1 MADAGTATNEANRAR
16 AGDAAGPASVAS
28 LRGLI
33 PSIAAS
39 HLLPL
44 QALFE
49 YPRRW
54 HLPDGGRLVFSPG
67 MPDEGAATFAVD
79 ADGTGMAL
87 RLDEDPA
94 TARSELHW
102 TDYQGRSRVLAWSLA
117 QESRL
122 ARLSEALGMALVPV
136 LPAAGAGSATVA
148 TDTDSQHVWL
158 NFVVEEPEIADE
170 PKPPGLSGLLRLPV
184 HSLAPLLARAGD
196 PYGEDPPVPLG
207 AWPDLPAKVAI
218 GLAGP
223 DIPLVEWRGLTLGS
237 VIVAGR
243 ASAPP
248 PVDAVACGRRWPL
261 APDGQGWRVDG
272 TSESLSP
279 PQESSMTSNDQPG
292 AQPQVDAP
300 AGGEGIEQLPVQL
313 RFELGEVELSIA
325 ELSALQPGYVF
336 PLASRLEGANVAIRA
351 NGRQVGRGE
360 VVAVGDT
367 LGVRLLAWS

>member
-1 MADAGTATNEANRAR
+1 MVEAGSGSSDASRGATGAV
-16 AGDAAGPASVAS
+16 DVTPV
-28 LRGLI
+28 RGRI

-54 HLPDGGRLVFSPG
+54 HLADGGRLVLSPG
-67 MPDEGAATFAVD
+67 TPDKGAATFAVD
-79 ADGTGMAL
+79 ADGTRMAL

-94 TARSELHW
+94 TQRAELHW
-102 TDYQGRSRVLAWSLA
+102 SVYEGRSRVLAWSLA

-122 ARLSEALGMALVPV
+122 ARLSDALGMALVPV
-136 LPAAGAGSATVA
+136 LPSADADPAPGA
-148 TDTDSQHVWL
+148 TDADSQPVWL
-158 NFVVEEPEIADE
+158 NFVVEEPDIADE
-170 PKPPGLSGLLRLPV
+170 PKPPVLSGVLRLPI

-207 AWPDLPAKVAI
+207 AWPDLPARVVI
-218 GLAGP
+218 GFAGP
-223 DIPLVEWRGLTLGS
+223 DIALAEWRTLMPGS

-248 PVDAVACGRRWPL
+248 LVHALACGKRWPL
-261 APDGQGWRVDG
+261 AADGQGWRVEG

-279 PQESSMTSNDQPG
+279 PQESSMTSNDETG
-292 AQPQVDAP
+292 AKPEAEAP
-300 AGGEGIEQLPVQL
+300 ASGEGIEQLPVQL
-313 RFELGEVELSIA
+313 RFELGELELSVA
-325 ELSALQPGYVF
+325 EVSALQPGYVF

-367 LGVRLLAWS
+367 LGIRLLAWS

>member
-1 MADAGTATNEANRAR
+1 MADAGSGTIEANRD
-16 AGDAAGPASVAS
+16 GDAAAATKVTS
-28 LRGLI
+28 LRGRV

-39 HLLPL
+39 QLLPL

-54 HLPDGGRLVFSPG
+54 HLADGGRLVFSPG
-67 MPDEGAATFAVD
+67 TPDAGAATFAID

-87 RLDEDPA
+87 RLDED
-94 TARSELHW
+94 RSSAERAGLHW
-102 TDYQGRSRVLAWSLA
+102 SDYEGRSRVLAWSLA

-136 LPAAGAGSATVA
+136 LPAADGASTAVPTEA
-148 TDTDSQHVWL
+148 DSGDVWL
-158 NFVVEEPEIADE
+158 DFVVEEPDIPDE

-184 HSLAPLLARAGD
+184 DSLAPLLARAGD

-207 AWPDLPAKVAI
+207 AWPGLPASVAI
-218 GLAGP
+218 AFAGP
-223 DIPLVEWRGLTLGS
+223 HIPLAEWRTLTPGS

-243 ASAPP
+243 LSAPP
-248 PVDAVACGRRWPL
+248 PVHAFACGRRWPL
-261 APDGQGWRVDG
+261 ASDGHGWRVDG
-272 TSESLSP
+272 PSESLSP
-279 PQESSMTSNDQPG
+279 PQESSMTSNDEAG
-292 AQPQVDAP
+292 AQPEAEAP
-300 AGGEGIEQLPVQL
+300 VGGEGIEQLPVQL
-313 RFELGEVELSIA
+313 RFELGDLELSIA

-351 NGRQVGRGE
+351 NGRNVGRGE

>member
-1 MADAGTATNEANRAR
+1 MADAGSETIDANRAD
-16 AGDAAGPASVAS
+16 DAADAKSVTS
-28 LRGLI
+28 LRGRV
-33 PSIAAS
+33 PSMAAS

-54 HLPDGGRLVFSPG
+54 HLSDGGRLVFSPG
-67 MPDEGAATFAVD
+67 APDNGAATFAID
-79 ADGTGMAL
+79 ADGMRMAL
-87 RLDEDPA
+87 RLDEEPETKRA
-94 TARSELHW
+94 GLHW
-102 TDYQGRSRVLAWSLA
+102 GDYEGRSRVLAWSLA

-122 ARLSEALGMALVPV
+122 ARLSDALGMALVPV
-136 LPAAGAGSATVA
+136 LPAADAGANAGRA
-148 TDTDSQHVWL
+148 DGDSRDVWL
-158 NFVVEEPEIADE
+158 DFVVEEPDIPDE

-184 HSLAPLLARAGD
+184 DSLAPLLARAGD

-207 AWPDLPAKVAI
+207 AWPGLPSTVAI
-218 GLAGP
+218 GFSGP
-223 DIPLVEWRGLTLGS
+223 DIPLAEWRTLTPGS

-248 PVDAVACGRRWPL
+248 PAHAVACGRRWPL

-272 TSESLSP
+272 PSESLSP
-279 PQESSMTSNDQPG
+279 PQESSMTSNDEAG
-292 AQPQVDAP
+292 AQPEVEAA
-300 AGGEGIEQLPVQL
+300 AGGEGIEQLAVQL
-313 RFELGEVELSIA
+313 RFELGELELSIA

-367 LGVRLLAWS
+367 LGIRLLAWS